1 MDTFIM
7 ILGCC
12 IPIFVGAVGAVY
24 LGHLRKAEE
33 RDEKEYFKTLTEDE
47 KIMYQRE
54 KSRALLKEQE
64 AYAINGVAAGRK
76 DF

>member
-12 IPIFVGAVGAVY
+12 IPIFVGAAGAVY

-33 RDEKEYFKTLTEDE
+33 RDEKEYLKTLTEDE

-54 KSRALLKEQE
+54 KSQALLEEQK

-76 DF
+76 NF

>member
-12 IPIFVGAVGAVY
+12 IPIFVGAAGALY
-24 LGHLRKAEE
+24 LGCLRKAEE
-33 RDEKEYFKTLTEDE
+33 RDEKEYLKTLTEDE

-54 KSRALLKEQE
+54 KSRALLKEQK